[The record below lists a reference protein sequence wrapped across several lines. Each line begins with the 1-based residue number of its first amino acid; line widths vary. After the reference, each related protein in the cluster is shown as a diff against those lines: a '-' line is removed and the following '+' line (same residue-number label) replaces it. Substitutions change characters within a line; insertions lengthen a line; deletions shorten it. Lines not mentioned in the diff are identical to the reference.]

1 MAESIKH
8 QLDLLNFP
16 PEISRHRNLLSIEKV
31 NEFTNSYVS
40 KLINKQGLSKV
51 QSAIDN
57 DSNPYDPVINYITCI
72 MELGMLHELLHQSYA
87 IANPSTL
94 NERLEYLAWTIN
106 ISVATD
112 LKSKGILRIPS
123 LANGSINIYY
133 SWNNMEQ
140 IIKRILPIASQM
152 DGAVPHE
159 VNSYINNLIASKL

>member
-1 MAESIKH
+1 MTSIKQ
-8 QLDLLNFP
+8 QLEILNFP
-16 PEISRHRNLLSIEKV
+16 LEISRHGDLLSIEKV
-31 NEFTNSYVS
+31 NEFTNMYVS
-40 KLINKQGLSKV
+40 KLINKHGLPKV

-57 DSNPYDPVINYITCI
+57 DSNPYDQVINYITCI

-87 IANPSTL
+87 IANPTSL

-140 IIKRILPIASQM
+140 IIKRILPIANQM
-152 DGAVPHE
+152 DGAVRLE
-159 VNSYINNLIASKL
+159 VQAYIDNLILQKL